1 MNVMQRSL
9 MRYENWMERR
19 PTQALLVHVGIYVGV
34 SALII
39 GTGFAISQ

>member
-1 MNVMQRSL
+1 MNVVQRNL

-19 PTQALLVHVGIYVGV
+19 PTQALLVHVSIYLGV
-34 SALII
+34 SALIV